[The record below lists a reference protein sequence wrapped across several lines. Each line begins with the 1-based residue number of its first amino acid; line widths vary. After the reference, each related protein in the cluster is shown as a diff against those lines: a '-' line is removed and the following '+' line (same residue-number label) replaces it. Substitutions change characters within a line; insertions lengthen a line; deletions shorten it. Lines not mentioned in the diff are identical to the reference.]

1 MNVKGTYLMDRSFVP
16 LLLGTGGGLKTVVT
30 VSSIGGLVTSG
41 TASAYQ
47 STKTAQ
53 IRLDDFLM
61 AEYGGEVSVD
71 LGFGSRY

>member
-1 MNVKGTYLMDRSFVP
+1 MDRSFVP
-16 LLLGTGGGLKTVVT
+16 LLLGTEGGLKTVVT

-53 IRLDDFLM
+53 IRLDDFLDSRVWW
-61 AEYGGEVSVD
+61 GGECGLEVWKQV
-71 LGFGSRY
+71 LMIE